1 MRDKKSGAVL
11 SGGLGTGYVS
21 IIMIFVVIV
30 LTVLAA
36 LSYSAVGTNSTQNER
51 AHENMRAYYAADAEA
66 NRKLMMLDEAALLA
80 VSEGFFAQFELDASA
95 IDGVTVGK
103 SQEGYAVSWSETV
116 SERIMLSCGIT
127 FFEKPSQ
134 HDGKRY
140 EITKWETVSGGEADT
155 HINVWDGS
163 F

>member
-1 MRDKKSGAVL
+1 MRGKKSGGVL

-36 LSYSAVGTNSTQNER
+36 LSYSAVGTNTRQTER

-66 NRKLMMLDEAALLA
+66 NRKLMKLDETALMA
-80 VSEGFFAQFELDASA
+80 VTDGFFAQFEVEASA

-103 SQEGYAVSWSETV
+103 TPEGYAVSWSETV
-116 SERIMLSCGIT
+116 SDRIMLSCGIT
-127 FFEKPSQ
+127 VFERPSQ
-134 HDGKRY
+134 HDGRRY

-155 HINVWDGS
+155 HINVWDGT